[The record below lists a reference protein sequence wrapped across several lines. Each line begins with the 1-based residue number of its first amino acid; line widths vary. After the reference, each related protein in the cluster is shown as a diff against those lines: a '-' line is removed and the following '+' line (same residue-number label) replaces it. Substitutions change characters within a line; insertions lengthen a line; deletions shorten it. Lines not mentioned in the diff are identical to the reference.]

1 MDPEVSMAMHI
12 LALVVVGTQGDGWEE
27 GTAEASFFNPR
38 WDNPLVHDENLES
51 PRRKYWRESRP
62 NNKIIEK
69 QKGEQV

>member
-12 LALVVVGTQGDGWEE
+12 LALVVVEIQGDGWEE

-51 PRRKYWRESRP
+51 PWRKY
-62 NNKIIEK
+62 
-69 QKGEQV
+69 